1 MLSFFDQLVKML
13 SIEGLPNTIFFLC
26 FIIYINLIK
35 IMKIH
40 LKVVQISLAIF
51 SQSCYFLQI

>member
-35 IMKIH
+35 IMKI
-40 LKVVQISLAIF
+40 VQISLAIF